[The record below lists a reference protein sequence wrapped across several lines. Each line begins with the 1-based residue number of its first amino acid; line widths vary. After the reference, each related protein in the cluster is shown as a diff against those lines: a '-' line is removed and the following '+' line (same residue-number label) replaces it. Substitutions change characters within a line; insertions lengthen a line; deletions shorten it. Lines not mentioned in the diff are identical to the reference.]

1 MVSSRKS
8 LETERNLQWL
18 VWILPALAIYLV
30 FMAWPLFNSL
40 RLSFYTG
47 SGFKLDNFIGFDNY
61 ARLFGGG
68 TDSTRFYG
76 AFGHTFI
83 FFAIH
88 MIVQNT
94 LGLTFALILSRK
106 VLKGRAFFRT
116 VIFIPAT
123 LAIVVTGFLWKL
135 LLNPQWGP
143 LNLFLTQVG
152 LGDWALP
159 WLGETKLAL
168 LMVSLVSSWQWVGIP
183 TMIFL
188 AGLQSISDDYFEAAA
203 IDGASPWQVFWRIKF
218 PLLRPIMGVVA
229 ILTFTGNFNA
239 FDAVFA
245 MEGPNGPPDYST
257 DILGT
262 YFYRTGI
269 AGQHPIGIPDMG
281 LGAAISTI
289 TFVVLLIGVVTM
301 QTLSRDAQ
309 GDRK

>member
-1 MVSSRKS
+1 MATTRKS

-18 VWILPALAIYLV
+18 VWILPALAVYLV

-47 SGFKLDNFIGFDNY
+47 SGFHLDNFIGFDNY

-68 TDSTRFYG
+68 PESVRFFG
-76 AFGHTFI
+76 AFGNTF
-83 FFAIH
+83 FFFFIH
-88 MIVQNT
+88 MVVQNV

-106 VLKGRAFFRT
+106 VLLGRGLFRT

-143 LNLFLTQVG
+143 INLLLTQAG

-159 WLGETKLAL
+159 WLGDSHFAL
-168 LMVSLVSSWQWVGIP
+168 LFVSLVSSWQWVGIP

-188 AGLQSISDDYFEAAA
+188 AALQGISDDYFEAAE
-203 IDGASPWQVFWRIKF
+203 IDGAKPWQVLTRIKI

-239 FDAVFA
+239 FDVVFA
-245 MEGPNGPPDYST
+245 MTGVNGPPDYST

-269 AGQHPIGIPDMG
+269 AGQQPIGIADMG

-289 TFVVLLIGVVTM
+289 TFVVLLVGVVIM
-301 QTLSRDAQ
+301 QNLSRQ
-309 GDRK
+309 GDQK